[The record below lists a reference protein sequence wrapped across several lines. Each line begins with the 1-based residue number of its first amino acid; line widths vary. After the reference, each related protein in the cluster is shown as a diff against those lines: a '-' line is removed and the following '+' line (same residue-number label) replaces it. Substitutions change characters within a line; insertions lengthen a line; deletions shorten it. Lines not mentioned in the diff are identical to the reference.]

1 MAQLKSSNSNLIL
14 LHFNQNLIFEINF
27 VLQLKKNMK
36 KSLTVLCIFIF
47 RQTALHKYGKSP
59 AIKLNGHIQ
68 AVFPYIQA
76 PLDYIIPEL
85 LKNAVR

>member
-1 MAQLKSSNSNLIL
+1 MLLNL
-14 LHFNQNLIFEINF
+14 NNTEKEIY
-27 VLQLKKNMK
+27 
-36 KSLTVLCIFIF
+36 S

-59 AIKLNGHIQ
+59 AIKLNGHIN